1 MEQQIADLLRQNQDL
16 IRALQIREDSHSH
29 KVTVQFDKFDEEN
42 ENFDSFIERFET
54 YLDVQNVPIANRAK
68 VFVSSLSAKLYQ
80 LLKNLLAPDIP
91 SDQTLDKLKDALK
104 KHLTPKPLIIPS
116 RHKLLNRKQT
126 EGEGIST
133 YIAELRALAMNCD
146 YDKDMLS
153 IMLRDVFVSGL
164 RDKMI
169 LDRLFE
175 EDNINLEKTLNI
187 ALAMEKAFKGTND
200 IMGRAINSMQT
211 FKKHMDKKS
220 NFTKKPKEKL
230 YCSRCTGYVTVRVQ
244 YKNQKVNLNLYIVK
258 ENLDTI
264 LGREWLYKI
273 HLDWPAIKA
282 FRAKTEQNLNNL
294 LREYKDIFDDKLGE
308 INNYEAKLKLRHGV
322 KPIFCRVRTV
332 PFALKGRVENEI
344 DRLEKEGIIE
354 KVDSSEWATPVVPVV
369 KSDGSIR
376 LCADYSVTLNPN
388 LIVPQHPLPRLDE
401 ILVVKWGKQFTK
413 LDFKHAYLQMKVHP
427 DSQKL
432 MTINTHKG
440 LYICKRLMYGLN
452 GAPAIWQRY
461 VDGLFQGMDGVKV
474 FMDDARITGSDE
486 ISHFTALEEF
496 FKKCREHGLKL
507 NLNKTTIANPLNN
520 LTKKNV
526 TFLWSKD
533 CQVAFEQIKKEIC
546 SPKILVHYDPSLP
559 LTLASDASP
568 VGIGCVLS
576 HVYPDGSERP
586 IAGLPVLAATRL
598 LHYALILQSFEFDI
612 IFRKTIDHGNADFLS
627 RLPKT
632 SEELEV
638 KDDITIFQ
646 MSQIEALPVTSKE
659 LRQETSKD
667 IELGPLLRA
676 LREGKDLQGRE
687 AQYTIEDGCIM
698 YGQRVC
704 IPRKFRKN
712 VLEELHAGHLGI
724 VKMKA
729 IARSFVYW
737 KNIDNDIEE
746 AAKNCVDC
754 ARYKADPPKS
764 KVHYWEYPSMPW
776 ERIHVDFAGP
786 IFETHVFLIV
796 DAHSKWLEVYP
807 MKVTTTKKTI
817 ECLRDSFARFGLP
830 RVLVSDNGSQFTSY
844 EFQRF
849 MHKNGVRHKTSAPF
863 KPSSNGQAERYVATL
878 KQSLRAMHKYEG
890 TIQQKLSTFLM
901 QYRKAPN
908 DKLRRDNFEFRDR
921 KFDVGDRV
929 AVRVYRA
936 ANTRWKFGTI
946 VNQDGVLHY
955 IIDVQGTLVRRH
967 VDQIRPVGDK
977 VQENII
983 PLMHQRFPSSEV
995 RENNSNIQHAETA
1008 EDISKDLNK
1017 ELGSSSVQG
1026 VPSTDVAVP
1035 DLSQS
1040 SAKETDSETRSPPVP
1055 DRPFPR
1061 RSGRI
1066 RRPPERLVL

>member
-29 KVTVQFDKFDEEN
+29 KVTVQFEKFDEEN

-116 RHKLLNRKQT
+116 RHKFLNRKQT

-169 LDRLFE
+169 LYRLFE

-187 ALAMEKAFKGTND
+187 ALAMEKAFRGTND

-211 FKKHMDKKS
+211 FKNTWIKNPILQKAERKHYIVHDAQVPTMQKRIVDLFQVNVISVGKLGTLNRHASHLKRQMRNRLNKNRKIS
-220 NFTKKPKEKL
+220 KKPIKPTNIVFKTYKGDSIIPL
-230 YCSRCTGYVTVRVQ
+230 GYVTVRVQ

-401 ILVVKWGKQFTK
+401 IFGSLNGGKQFTK

-507 NLNKTTIANPLNN
+507 NLNKSKFFQNEINFLGHRIDSKGLHKTDEKISAVVNAPVPRNVHE
-520 LTKKNV
+520 KNV
-526 TFLWSKD
+526 RFLWSKD

-586 IAGLPVLAATRL
+586 IAFASRTLSGSEKKYSQIDKEALSIVWALFLVQKEVLPVLAATRL

-612 IFRKTIDHGNADFLS
+612 IFRKTIEHGNADFLS

-659 LRQETSKD
+659 LRQETSQD

-704 IPRKFRKN
+704 ISRKFRKN

-786 IFETHVFLIV
+786 IF
-796 DAHSKWLEVYP
+796 
-807 MKVTTTKKTI
+807 
-817 ECLRDSFARFGLP
+817 
-830 RVLVSDNGSQFTSY
+830 
-844 EFQRF
+844 
-849 MHKNGVRHKTSAPF
+849 
-863 KPSSNGQAERYVATL
+863 
-878 KQSLRAMHKYEG
+878 
-890 TIQQKLSTFLM
+890 
-901 QYRKAPN
+901 
-908 DKLRRDNFEFRDR
+908 
-921 KFDVGDRV
+921 
-929 AVRVYRA
+929 
-936 ANTRWKFGTI
+936 
-946 VNQDGVLHY
+946 
-955 IIDVQGTLVRRH
+955 
-967 VDQIRPVGDK
+967 
-977 VQENII
+977 
-983 PLMHQRFPSSEV
+983 
-995 RENNSNIQHAETA
+995 
-1008 EDISKDLNK
+1008 
-1017 ELGSSSVQG
+1017 
-1026 VPSTDVAVP
+1026 
-1035 DLSQS
+1035 
-1040 SAKETDSETRSPPVP
+1040 
-1055 DRPFPR
+1055 
-1061 RSGRI
+1061 
-1066 RRPPERLVL
+1066 

>member
-29 KVTVQFDKFDEEN
+29 KVTVQFEKFEDH

-91 SDQTLDKLKDALK
+91 SDQT
-104 KHLTPKPLIIPS
+104 
-116 RHKLLNRKQT
+116 
-126 EGEGIST
+126 
-133 YIAELRALAMNCD
+133 
-146 YDKDMLS
+146 
-153 IMLRDVFVSGL
+153 
-164 RDKMI
+164 
-169 LDRLFE
+169 
-175 EDNINLEKTLNI
+175 
-187 ALAMEKAFKGTND
+187 
-200 IMGRAINSMQT
+200 
-211 FKKHMDKKS
+211 
-220 NFTKKPKEKL
+220 
-230 YCSRCTGYVTVRVQ
+230 
-244 YKNQKVNLNLYIVK
+244 
-258 ENLDTI
+258 
-264 LGREWLYKI
+264 
-273 HLDWPAIKA
+273 
-282 FRAKTEQNLNNL
+282 
-294 LREYKDIFDDKLGE
+294 
-308 INNYEAKLKLRHGV
+308 
-322 KPIFCRVRTV
+322 VRTV

-401 ILVVKWGKQFTK
+401 IFGSLNGGKQFTK

-507 NLNKTTIANPLNN
+507 NLNKSKFFQNEINFLGHRIDSKGLHKTDEKISAVVNAPVPRNVHELVMHLQLALVVFCHTYIQMALNVRSRSHQE
-520 LTKKNV
+520 LYLGREKY
-526 TFLWSKD
+526 S
-533 CQVAFEQIKKEIC
+533 QIDKE
-546 SPKILVHYDPSLP
+546 
-559 LTLASDASP
+559 A
-568 VGIGCVLS
+568 LS
-576 HVYPDGSERP
+576 IVW
-586 IAGLPVLAATRL
+586 A
-598 LHYALILQSFEFDI
+598 SFEFDI
-612 IFRKTIDHGNADFLS
+612 IFRKTIEHGNADFLS

-737 KNIDNDIEE
+737 KNIDNDIED

-786 IFETHVFLIV
+786 IL
-796 DAHSKWLEVYP
+796 
-807 MKVTTTKKTI
+807 
-817 ECLRDSFARFGLP
+817 
-830 RVLVSDNGSQFTSY
+830 
-844 EFQRF
+844 
-849 MHKNGVRHKTSAPF
+849 
-863 KPSSNGQAERYVATL
+863 
-878 KQSLRAMHKYEG
+878 
-890 TIQQKLSTFLM
+890 
-901 QYRKAPN
+901 
-908 DKLRRDNFEFRDR
+908 
-921 KFDVGDRV
+921 
-929 AVRVYRA
+929 
-936 ANTRWKFGTI
+936 NTRF
-946 VNQDGVLHY
+946 
-955 IIDVQGTLVRRH
+955 
-967 VDQIRPVGDK
+967 
-977 VQENII
+977 
-983 PLMHQRFPSSEV
+983 F
-995 RENNSNIQHAETA
+995 
-1008 EDISKDLNK
+1008 
-1017 ELGSSSVQG
+1017 
-1026 VPSTDVAVP
+1026 
-1035 DLSQS
+1035 
-1040 SAKETDSETRSPPVP
+1040 
-1055 DRPFPR
+1055 
-1061 RSGRI
+1061 
-1066 RRPPERLVL
+1066 

>member
-1 MEQQIADLLRQNQDL
+1 
-16 IRALQIREDSHSH
+16 
-29 KVTVQFDKFDEEN
+29 
-42 ENFDSFIERFET
+42 
-54 YLDVQNVPIANRAK
+54 
-68 VFVSSLSAKLYQ
+68 
-80 LLKNLLAPDIP
+80 
-91 SDQTLDKLKDALK
+91 
-104 KHLTPKPLIIPS
+104 
-116 RHKLLNRKQT
+116 
-126 EGEGIST
+126 
-133 YIAELRALAMNCD
+133 
-146 YDKDMLS
+146 
-153 IMLRDVFVSGL
+153 
-164 RDKMI
+164 
-169 LDRLFE
+169 
-175 EDNINLEKTLNI
+175 
-187 ALAMEKAFKGTND
+187 
-200 IMGRAINSMQT
+200 
-211 FKKHMDKKS
+211 
-220 NFTKKPKEKL
+220 
-230 YCSRCTGYVTVRVQ
+230 
-244 YKNQKVNLNLYIVK
+244 
-258 ENLDTI
+258 
-264 LGREWLYKI
+264 
-273 HLDWPAIKA
+273 
-282 FRAKTEQNLNNL
+282 
-294 LREYKDIFDDKLGE
+294 
-308 INNYEAKLKLRHGV
+308 
-322 KPIFCRVRTV
+322 
-332 PFALKGRVENEI
+332 
-344 DRLEKEGIIE
+344 
-354 KVDSSEWATPVVPVV
+354 
-369 KSDGSIR
+369 
-376 LCADYSVTLNPN
+376 
-388 LIVPQHPLPRLDE
+388 
-401 ILVVKWGKQFTK
+401 
-413 LDFKHAYLQMKVHP
+413 MKVHP
-427 DSQKL
+427 NSQKL

-461 VDGLFQGMDGVKV
+461 VDGLFQ
-474 FMDDARITGSDE
+474 
-486 ISHFTALEEF
+486 
-496 FKKCREHGLKL
+496 
-507 NLNKTTIANPLNN
+507 
-520 LTKKNV
+520 
-526 TFLWSKD
+526 
-533 CQVAFEQIKKEIC
+533 
-546 SPKILVHYDPSLP
+546 
-559 LTLASDASP
+559 ASDASP
-568 VGIGCVLS
+568 VGVGCVLS

-586 IAGLPVLAATRL
+586 IAFASRTLSGSEKKYSQIDKEALSIVWAVRKFYLYLKGRRFTLITDHKPLIAIFGSKRGLPVLAATRL
-598 LHYALILQSFEFDI
+598 LHYVLILQSFEFDI
-612 IFRKTIDHGNADFLS
+612 IFRKTIEHGNADFLS

-676 LREGKDLQGRE
+676 LREGKDFQGRE

-704 IPRKFRKN
+704 IPRKFRKD

-754 ARYKADPPKS
+754 ARYKADPLQNLKFITGNIP
-764 KVHYWEYPSMPW
+764 
-776 ERIHVDFAGP
+776 
-786 IFETHVFLIV
+786 
-796 DAHSKWLEVYP
+796 
-807 MKVTTTKKTI
+807 VTTTKKTI

-901 QYRKAPN
+901 QFRKAPN
-908 DKLRRDNFEFRDR
+908 VTTTLSPAMLFLKRDIRTRIDLLLPELKTKIQDKLRRDNFEFRDR

-1040 SAKETDSETRSPPVP
+1040 SAKETDSETRIPPVP

>member
-16 IRALQIREDSHSH
+16 IRALQIRDDSHSH

-42 ENFDSFIERFET
+42 ENFDSFLERFET
-54 YLDVQNVPIANRAK
+54 YLDVQNVPTANRAK

-116 RHKLLNRKQT
+116 RHKFLNRKQT

-146 YDKDMLS
+146 YDKDMLN

-187 ALAMEKAFKGTND
+187 ALAMEKAFRGTND
-200 IMGRAINSMQT
+200 IMGRAINSMKT
-211 FKKHMDKKS
+211 FKKHMDKNPILQKAERKIIL
-220 NFTKKPKEKL
+220 FTMHRYQPCKKRIVDL
-230 YCSRCTGYVTVRVQ
+230 FQ
-244 YKNQKVNLNLYIVK
+244 VNVISV
-258 ENLDTI
+258 
-264 LGREWLYKI
+264 G
-273 HLDWPAIKA
+273 
-282 FRAKTEQNLNNL
+282 
-294 LREYKDIFDDKLGE
+294 KLG
-308 INNYEAKLKLRHGV
+308 
-322 KPIFCRVRTV
+322 
-332 PFALKGRVENEI
+332 
-344 DRLEKEGIIE
+344 
-354 KVDSSEWATPVVPVV
+354 
-369 KSDGSIR
+369 
-376 LCADYSVTLNPN
+376 TLN
-388 LIVPQHPLPRLDE
+388 R
-401 ILVVKWGKQFTK
+401 
-413 LDFKHAYLQMKVHP
+413 HASHLKRQMR
-427 DSQKL
+427 
-432 MTINTHKG
+432 N
-440 LYICKRLMYGLN
+440 R
-452 GAPAIWQRY
+452 
-461 VDGLFQGMDGVKV
+461 
-474 FMDDARITGSDE
+474 
-486 ISHFTALEEF
+486 
-496 FKKCREHGLKL
+496 
-507 NLNKTTIANPLNN
+507 LNKNR
-520 LTKKNV
+520 
-526 TFLWSKD
+526 FLWSKD

-586 IAGLPVLAATRL
+586 IASQTFDSYFWFKRGLPVLAATRL

-612 IFRKTIDHGNADFLS
+612 IFRKTIEHGNADFLS

-704 IPRKFRKN
+704 IPRKF
-712 VLEELHAGHLGI
+712 
-724 VKMKA
+724 
-729 IARSFVYW
+729 
-737 KNIDNDIEE
+737 
-746 AAKNCVDC
+746 
-754 ARYKADPPKS
+754 
-764 KVHYWEYPSMPW
+764 
-776 ERIHVDFAGP
+776 
-786 IFETHVFLIV
+786 
-796 DAHSKWLEVYP
+796 
-807 MKVTTTKKTI
+807 
-817 ECLRDSFARFGLP
+817 
-830 RVLVSDNGSQFTSY
+830 
-844 EFQRF
+844 
-849 MHKNGVRHKTSAPF
+849 
-863 KPSSNGQAERYVATL
+863 
-878 KQSLRAMHKYEG
+878 
-890 TIQQKLSTFLM
+890 
-901 QYRKAPN
+901 
-908 DKLRRDNFEFRDR
+908 
-921 KFDVGDRV
+921 DVGDRV

-967 VDQIRPVGDK
+967 VDQIRSVGDK

-1008 EDISKDLNK
+1008 EDISKDQNK

-1040 SAKETDSETRSPPVP
+1040 SAKETDSRRGVHQFQTGHFLGVP
-1055 DRPFPR
+1055 GESGGLR
-1061 RSGRI
+1061 RDLFFKEEEMWYI
-1066 RRPPERLVL
+1066 

>member
-29 KVTVQFDKFDEEN
+29 KVTVQFEKFDEEN

-187 ALAMEKAFKGTND
+187 ALAMEKAFRGTND
-200 IMGRAINSMQT
+200 IMGRAINSMKT
-211 FKKHMDKKS
+211 FKKHMDK
-220 NFTKKPKEKL
+220 NPIL
-230 YCSRCTGYVTVRVQ
+230 
-244 YKNQKVNLNLYIVK
+244 QKAERKHYIVH
-258 ENLDTI
+258 D
-264 LGREWLYKI
+264 
-273 HLDWPAIKA
+273 A
-282 FRAKTEQNLNNL
+282 Q
-294 LREYKDIFDDKLGE
+294 
-308 INNYEAKLKLRHGV
+308 
-322 KPIFCRVRTV
+322 V
-332 PFALKGRVENEI
+332 PTMQKRIVDLFQ
-344 DRLEKEGIIE
+344 GIIE

-401 ILVVKWGKQFTK
+401 IFGSLNGGKQFTK

-461 VDGLFQGMDGVKV
+461 VDGLFQGMYGVKV

-507 NLNKTTIANPLNN
+507 NLNKSKFFQNEINFLGHRIDSKGLHKTDEKISAVINAPVPRNVHEVKSFLGLVNFYGKFCENLATIANPLNN
-520 LTKKNV
+520 LTRKNV
-526 TFLWSKD
+526 RFLWSKD

-586 IAGLPVLAATRL
+586 IAFASRTLSGSEKNTPK
-598 LHYALILQSFEFDI
+598 LI
-612 IFRKTIDHGNADFLS
+612 RKL
-627 RLPKT
+627 
-632 SEELEV
+632 
-638 KDDITIFQ
+638 FQ
-646 MSQIEALPVTSKE
+646 
-659 LRQETSKD
+659 
-667 IELGPLLRA
+667 
-676 LREGKDLQGRE
+676 
-687 AQYTIEDGCIM
+687 
-698 YGQRVC
+698 
-704 IPRKFRKN
+704 
-712 VLEELHAGHLGI
+712 
-724 VKMKA
+724 
-729 IARSFVYW
+729 
-737 KNIDNDIEE
+737 
-746 AAKNCVDC
+746 
-754 ARYKADPPKS
+754 
-764 KVHYWEYPSMPW
+764 
-776 ERIHVDFAGP
+776 
-786 IFETHVFLIV
+786 
-796 DAHSKWLEVYP
+796 
-807 MKVTTTKKTI
+807 
-817 ECLRDSFARFGLP
+817 
-830 RVLVSDNGSQFTSY
+830 
-844 EFQRF
+844 
-849 MHKNGVRHKTSAPF
+849 
-863 KPSSNGQAERYVATL
+863 
-878 KQSLRAMHKYEG
+878 
-890 TIQQKLSTFLM
+890 
-901 QYRKAPN
+901 
-908 DKLRRDNFEFRDR
+908 
-921 KFDVGDRV
+921 
-929 AVRVYRA
+929 
-936 ANTRWKFGTI
+936 
-946 VNQDGVLHY
+946 
-955 IIDVQGTLVRRH
+955 
-967 VDQIRPVGDK
+967 
-977 VQENII
+977 
-983 PLMHQRFPSSEV
+983 
-995 RENNSNIQHAETA
+995 
-1008 EDISKDLNK
+1008 
-1017 ELGSSSVQG
+1017 
-1026 VPSTDVAVP
+1026 
-1035 DLSQS
+1035 
-1040 SAKETDSETRSPPVP
+1040 
-1055 DRPFPR
+1055 
-1061 RSGRI
+1061 
-1066 RRPPERLVL
+1066 

>member
-16 IRALQIREDSHSH
+16 IRALQIRDDSHSH
-29 KVTVQFDKFDEEN
+29 KVTVQFEKFDEEN

-116 RHKLLNRKQT
+116 RHKFLNRKQT

-146 YDKDMLS
+146 YDKDMLN

-220 NFTKKPKEKL
+220 SFTKSRKKTL
-230 YCSRCTGYVTVRVQ
+230 YCSRCT
-244 YKNQKVNLNLYIVK
+244 
-258 ENLDTI
+258 
-264 LGREWLYKI
+264 
-273 HLDWPAIKA
+273 DWPAIKA

-401 ILVVKWGKQFTK
+401 IFGSLNGGKQFTK

-507 NLNKTTIANPLNN
+507 NLNKSKFFQNEINFLGHRIDSKGLHKTDEKISAVVNAPVPR
-520 LTKKNV
+520 NV
-526 TFLWSKD
+526 HEVKSFLGFLWSKD

-559 LTLASDASP
+559 LTLASDASL

-586 IAGLPVLAATRL
+586 IAFASRTLSGSEKKYSQIDKEALSIVWAVRKFYLYLKGRRFTLITDHKPLIAIFGSKRGLPVLAATRL

-612 IFRKTIDHGNADFLS
+612 ISRKTIE
-627 RLPKT
+627 P
-632 SEELEV
+632 SERRN
-638 KDDITIFQ
+638 
-646 MSQIEALPVTSKE
+646 PV
-659 LRQETSKD
+659 
-667 IELGPLLRA
+667 
-676 LREGKDLQGRE
+676 
-687 AQYTIEDGCIM
+687 Y
-698 YGQRVC
+698 
-704 IPRKFRKN
+704 
-712 VLEELHAGHLGI
+712 H
-724 VKMKA
+724 
-729 IARSFVYW
+729 
-737 KNIDNDIEE
+737 
-746 AAKNCVDC
+746 
-754 ARYKADPPKS
+754 
-764 KVHYWEYPSMPW
+764 
-776 ERIHVDFAGP
+776 
-786 IFETHVFLIV
+786 
-796 DAHSKWLEVYP
+796 
-807 MKVTTTKKTI
+807 
-817 ECLRDSFARFGLP
+817 
-830 RVLVSDNGSQFTSY
+830 
-844 EFQRF
+844 
-849 MHKNGVRHKTSAPF
+849 
-863 KPSSNGQAERYVATL
+863 
-878 KQSLRAMHKYEG
+878 
-890 TIQQKLSTFLM
+890 
-901 QYRKAPN
+901 
-908 DKLRRDNFEFRDR
+908 
-921 KFDVGDRV
+921 
-929 AVRVYRA
+929 
-936 ANTRWKFGTI
+936 
-946 VNQDGVLHY
+946 
-955 IIDVQGTLVRRH
+955 
-967 VDQIRPVGDK
+967 
-977 VQENII
+977 
-983 PLMHQRFPSSEV
+983 
-995 RENNSNIQHAETA
+995 
-1008 EDISKDLNK
+1008 
-1017 ELGSSSVQG
+1017 
-1026 VPSTDVAVP
+1026 
-1035 DLSQS
+1035 
-1040 SAKETDSETRSPPVP
+1040 
-1055 DRPFPR
+1055 
-1061 RSGRI
+1061 
-1066 RRPPERLVL
+1066 